1 MSKPR
6 LQPRYLSQV
15 TYCGGYS
22 GEDPP
27 LPIPNREVK
36 LTSADG
42 TAPPGGRVG
51 SCRFSEVPI
60 EVTFSRGFFFCARG
74 GACPKSTPSVSST
87 PARMAQK
94 ADCTLR
100 SGLFGQPEGG
110 DCGCWRCFVL
120 VVFFVGRVCSCGGP
134 LSCGAVCRCVLGTEA
149 VIFLLAAAFR
159 VMFRA
164 MPFSFLSL
172 EAFSAGNAL
181 LFSGSLINSVQ
192 AIPFSFQ
199 ASVIFCTRKGLL
211 RYGICAPCKK
221 QAPGVRD
228 AFSEAFGVKNR
239 RFRYRMD
246 IRYRKPP
253 SLVRD
258 RPGAP
263 KTAS

>member
-1 MSKPR
+1 MIGRRCKASNGFSRPVLIARDLLSKPR
-6 LQPRYLSQV
+6 LQPRYFSQV

-87 PARMAQK
+87 PARQY
-94 ADCTLR
+94 
-100 SGLFGQPEGG
+100 
-110 DCGCWRCFVL
+110 
-120 VVFFVGRVCSCGGP
+120 
-134 LSCGAVCRCVLGTEA
+134 LS
-149 VIFLLAAAFR
+149 
-159 VMFRA
+159 
-164 MPFSFLSL
+164 PFSRLKH
-172 EAFSAGNAL
+172 
-181 LFSGSLINSVQ
+181 SVQ
-192 AIPFSFQ
+192 AMLSSFL
-199 ASVIFCTRKGLL
+199 AFAEFGTGEGLL

-258 RPGAP
+258 RPTSENIRESVLQSNGEE
-263 KTAS
+263 KRGF